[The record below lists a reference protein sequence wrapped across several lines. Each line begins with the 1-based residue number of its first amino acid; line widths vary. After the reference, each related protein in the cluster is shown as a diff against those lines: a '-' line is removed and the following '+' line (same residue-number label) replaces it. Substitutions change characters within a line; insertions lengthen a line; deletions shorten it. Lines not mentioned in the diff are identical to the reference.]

1 MKTRTSLILSLL
13 LLLLLPLA
21 APAEDIRAAYLYT
34 LSDFTGPIPYNW
46 VSLTADPQ
54 RHEIYVADA
63 GDRTVRIF
71 NESGME
77 VYRFGDD
84 ENLGSIAG
92 IALGGNGDIFLLS
105 RANGASTVIR
115 SNFRGEPQEKLSLK
129 ELPPAYATDFVP
141 DAIFGRDDK
150 LYLVDRNFMKVVVT
164 DLTGKFVTGYD
175 LAALVGYD
183 EKKRQDSGIVG
194 FNVDRQGNLLFT
206 IPVAFSAFVVAP
218 DGKVRAFG
226 TRGSSPGK
234 FNVVSGIAAD
244 DNGNFYVT
252 DTLRCVVMI
261 FDREFNFMKVAVTG
275 PDGVFTTG
283 YDLAAILGFDDKKR
297 RDSGIVGFNLDRQGN
312 MLFTVP
318 VYFSA
323 YIVSPDKKVQAFG
336 NRGSSPGKFNV
347 VSGIAADDNGNIY
360 VTDTLRCVVMI
371 FDKELNFRT
380 EFGFR
385 GLEPGN
391 LIAPMELAVNNDRVY
406 VAQTRSRGVSVYRVF
421 AE

>member
-1 MKTRTSLILSLL
+1 MVIIATTTVLANQLSG
-13 LLLLLPLA
+13 
-21 APAEDIRAAYLYT
+21 RYLYT
-34 LSDFTGPIPYNW
+34 LSDFTGPIPFNW
-46 VSLTADPQ
+46 VGINVDRDRGET
-54 RHEIYVADA
+54 YVVDS
-63 GDRTVRIF
+63 GTKTVRIF

-84 ENLGSIAG
+84 GSLGTVTSVAVAG
-92 IALGGNGDIFLLS
+92 SGDIYLLARTNDS
-105 RANGASTVIR
+105 YSV
-115 SNFRGEPQEKLSLK
+115 SHCNFRGELLDKLTLK
-129 ELPPAYATDFVP
+129 ELPQQFATDFLP
-141 DAIFGRDDK
+141 DTILAHDNHI
-150 LYLVDRNFMKVVVT
+150 YLVDR
-164 DLTGKFVTGYD
+164 
-175 LAALVGYD
+175 
-183 EKKRQDSGIVG
+183 
-194 FNVDRQGNLLFT
+194 
-206 IPVAFSAFVVAP
+206 
-218 DGKVRAFG
+218 
-226 TRGSSPGK
+226 
-234 FNVVSGIAAD
+234 
-244 DNGNFYVT
+244 
-252 DTLRCVVMI
+252 
-261 FDREFNFMKVAVTG
+261 NFMKVAVTG

-380 EFGFR
+380 EFGYR